1 MMTEAVDWFR
11 PYVPPGLEL
20 ASFTHWL
27 DDNEL
32 LGEALFDVATRI
44 DHDGFFTFDANITY
58 DDRDR
63 ARGFLAGRMSLTLSQ
78 SLHNFPIPTNTKSL
92 EIKPNVKVEQ
102 GQVPKTKKQNQQAK
116 LGKRKE
122 RNAGPENVPAKQGPV
137 LCTEHTWE
145 LIPRMKLA
153 QKMFVRQAELQVN
166 IAPLHYLITDN
177 GETDIMAYCANL
189 IKALRWQGK
198 PWWYCP
204 RILAGPC
211 DIN

>member
-102 GQVPKTKKQNQQAK
+102 GLVVSSLSNTRASKRASPA
-116 LGKRKE
+116 GK
-122 RNAGPENVPAKQGPV
+122 
-137 LCTEHTWE
+137 
-145 LIPRMKLA
+145 IMDLA
-153 QKMFVRQAELQVN
+153 SFSSTLKF
-166 IAPLHYLITDN
+166 HFTY
-177 GETDIMAYCANL
+177 
-189 IKALRWQGK
+189 
-198 PWWYCP
+198 
-204 RILAGPC
+204 
-211 DIN
+211 